1 MINPQ
6 KGVVMPWSTNTVSEL
21 RLAFVHAVRTAGRSV
36 TQAAQDFGISRK
48 TAYKWLARFDAQQ
61 PLTDQSTRPQ
71 HSPARTSE
79 QLEAAVLAVRD
90 QHGWGP
96 RKIVA
101 YLRNQNQPTIPAR
114 TAAAVLQRHKR
125 IAHQPLAEVADQ
137 RFERSEPNQLWQV
150 DFKGYVEV
158 ARKKVYPLTVL
169 DDHSRFL
176 LALGCGEDVTMARAW
191 NVLWNVFG
199 EYGLP
204 EAILCD
210 NAFGS
215 SGRGVSWFEA
225 RLMRL
230 GVRVTHGR
238 PYHPQTQG
246 KVERLHGTLESEV
259 FPRLDRGDRLAFEA
273 GLDRWRREVYNVIR
287 PHESL
292 GDLPPVCRW
301 RVSERVR
308 PRVLPAVEYPA
319 GSVLRRASAGGVIRW
334 RNAKLLAG
342 NGVVGQWVRIEETG
356 TAVELWY
363 GPYRIRQIPLDQLQ
377 NSGLL

>member
-1 MINPQ
+1 M
-6 KGVVMPWSTNTVSEL
+6 SEL
-21 RLAFVHAVRTAGRSV
+21 RTAFVHAVRTAKRPV
-36 TQAAQDFGISRK
+36 AQAARDFRISRK

-61 PLTDQSTRPQ
+61 PLGDASRRPNNSPTRTPD
-71 HSPARTSE
+71 A
-79 QLEAAVLAVRD
+79 LEAAVLAVRD
-90 QHGWGP
+90 RHGWGP
-96 RKIVA
+96 RKIAA
-101 YLRNQNQPTIPAR
+101 YLANQEQPTVPAR
-114 TAAAVLQRHKR
+114 TAAAILRRHNR
-125 IAHQPLAEVADQ
+125 IAIEPAPEVADQ
-137 RFERSEPNQLWQV
+137 RFERSQPNELWQV

-191 NVLWNVFG
+191 DVLWDVFG

-215 SGRGVSWFEA
+215 SGMGVSWFEG

-230 GVRVTHGR
+230 GIRACHGR

-246 KVERLHGTLESEV
+246 KVERLHGTLEAEV
-259 FPRLDRGDRLAFEA
+259 FPRLDRADRAAFEA

-292 GDLPPVCRW
+292 GDRPPACRW
-301 RVSERVR
+301 RPSGRVR
-308 PRVLPAVEYPA
+308 PRALPVMAYEA
-319 GSVLRRASAGGVIRW
+319 GAVLRRVSTVGDVKW
-334 RNAKLLAG
+334 RGCKVLAG
-342 NGVVGQWVRIEETG
+342 NGLVGEHVRVEESADSVT
-356 TAVELWY
+356 LYY
-363 GPYRIRQIPLDQLQ
+363 GPHRIREIPVANVQKD
-377 NSGLL
+377 GLL